1 MDHSEFYNMLDRYS
15 QLSDAELAR
24 LEAHAAECEDCRRE
38 LEFFKSI
45 NETVS
50 SLKAPSPPPDLADRI
65 NSAIDELPKPG
76 LIRAAADNI
85 RSNIRQ
91 YAAAAACLAIGIIVG
106 ANGAMISERLSGGD
120 NDGVIRT
127 ETVVNGD
134 GVTASDDGSE
144 TPKEDTPA
152 APAADA
158 PADTR
163 GNTDQSA
170 QPGAAED
177 RNNTADTAPAVT
189 PAAPAA
195 AASGGGS
202 SAQSGSGT
210 RTAPASSVSPATV
223 TEAPRSAAEQ
233 PKTAARDEQAD
244 RIRPAAEQEL
254 PQAPAESAQVSA
266 DDETDT
272 YTIAQDTYHLPD
284 TYAAVPSADPTEGE
298 VESYALAQDT
308 GSEVGYADTAV
319 TPDKLVVYA
328 ADSDEFMAIMGRFNV
343 VSSSTAN
350 RMTSGD
356 FFTLLATLDAEGVNY
371 SYVTRGS
378 SDEYVSFIVVLL

>member
-106 ANGAMISERLSGGD
+106 ANGAMISERLSGSD
-120 NDGVIRT
+120 DDGVIRT
-127 ETVVNGD
+127 ETVVNG
-134 GVTASDDGSE
+134 GVAAPDDGSE

-152 APAADA
+152 TPAADS
-158 PADTR
+158 PADTV
-163 GNTDQSA
+163 GNTEQSA
-170 QPGAAED
+170 QTGDAEE
-177 RNNTADTAPAVT
+177 RTNTAGTASAVT
-189 PAAPAA
+189 
-195 AASGGGS
+195 S
-202 SAQSGSGT
+202 SATAAVSSGSLSQSGSGT
-210 RTAPASSVSPATV
+210 QTAAAASVSAPATEPSRPAT
-223 TEAPRSAAEQ
+223 EQ
-233 PKTAARDEQAD
+233 PRATAQTEREL
-244 RIRPAAEQEL
+244 PAAEPALE
-254 PQAPAESAQVSA
+254 QAPAENTRDSA

-284 TYAAVPSADPTEGE
+284 TYAAAPSADPTEGE

-328 ADSDEFMAIMGRFNV
+328 ADSDEFMDIMGRFNV